1 MISRKNFQMV
11 KKIIIAIIALSGVIA
26 AGAQSKAPVGWNVT
40 VSDNSA
46 NGATVNLTAT
56 IENGWHLYGLRLPED
71 GPNGTTV
78 TFDLPEGV
86 KTDGELTAS
95 TAPTDKF
102 DGIFSLN
109 LPQWEGNVTLSQRLT
124 VKDGCTHE
132 VSGTIRYQACNGL
145 TCVAPQKVPFTV
157 TVGTGHTASAEEN
170 PSAEESVVKG
180 KNAIRQSTKADE
192 NDEPEKEEEAPAE
205 MPTGK
210 MLFMAALT
218 GGIAGG
224 LIASII
230 TFLWFNGYTRR
241 ILKRFLNHQPKAK
254 SNDK

>member
-1 MISRKNFQMV
+1 MV

-26 AGAQSKAPVGWNVT
+26 AGAQSKTPVGWNVT

-56 IENGWHLYGLRLPED
+56 IENGWHLYGLKLPED
-71 GPNGTTV
+71 GPNATTV

-95 TAPTDKF
+95 KTPTDKF

-124 VKDGCTHE
+124 VGDGCSHE

-157 TVGTGHTASAEEN
+157 NVGTGHAVSAEEN
-170 PSAEESVVKG
+170 PSAEESVTKG
-180 KNAIRQSTKADE
+180 KNATRQSTKADE
-192 NDEPEKEEEAPAE
+192 NDAPEEEKETPAE

-241 ILKRFLNHQPKAK
+241 ILKRFLNHQPKVK